1 MARAKP
7 LSKKIVDSNVMCV
20 AENVNNLPAG
30 GA

>member
-7 LSKKIVDSNVMCV
+7 LSRQIVDSNIMCV
-20 AENVNNLPAG
+20 AENIDYLPAG